1 MSIPDFN
8 TPVTELLDGKI
19 FNMSPRPATNHTIVS
34 ANIFRIF
41 GNYLESNTCQAFSD
55 GHDVFLGE
63 NDRIVPDMMVICNPS
78 IIKGDGIY
86 GAPNLIVEVL
96 SPSTAK
102 NDRGYKMQLY
112 ARFGIGEYW
121 IVDPINKTIEIYLL
135 TDGVYSIEA
144 VYSIYPDY
152 VIKKMSAEERE
163 QELISE
169 FQSKLFPDLT
179 IRLDDVF
186 AKMIPAENL

>member
-8 TPVTELLDGKI
+8 KPITELLNGKI
-19 FNMSPRPATNHTIVS
+19 FNMTPPPAMNHTIVS
-34 ANIFRIF
+34 ANIFRLF
-41 GNYLESNTCQAFSD
+41 GNYLETNTCHAFSD

-63 NDRIVPDMMVICNPS
+63 NDRVVPDMMVVCNPN

-96 SPSTAK
+96 SPSTVK

-121 IVDPINKTIEIYLL
+121 IVDPRNKTIEIYIL
-135 TDGVYSIEA
+135 TASAYLIEA

-152 VIKKMSAEERE
+152 DIKKMSDEERK

-179 IRLDDVF
+179 IRLKDVF